1 MSVLGYLV
9 VLMEGALM
17 SPLNIDEIL
26 KGGLMQDLGT
36 VMEQGGISITV
47 PPLGLVL
54 GGHIYIP
61 LLPPLPLLPVLI
73 AP

>member
-1 MSVLGYLV
+1 
-9 VLMEGALM
+9 MEGAQLPTLDI
-17 SPLNIDEIL
+17 SKVLD
-26 KGGLMQDLGT
+26 GGLMQDLGT

-47 PPLGLVL
+47 PALGVVL
-54 GGHIYIP
+54 GNHIYIP